1 MITKTKTTIYTANW
15 VKFDFVTYS
24 ENFISIRSSMKSK
37 LDKCFGCNSKFK
49 IGDKVNLA
57 NFGRHENKVLC
68 FTCAKD
74 IENKLEQAKALK
86 VGVR

>member
-15 VKFDFVTYS
+15 VKFDFVTYD
-24 ENFISIRSSMKSK
+24 EGFIRGRSRMKDK
-37 LDKCFGCNSKFK
+37 LDKCFGCNSKLK

-57 NFGRHENKVLC
+57 NFGKHGNKVLC

-74 IENKLEQAKALK
+74 IENKLEQARLAE
-86 VGVR
+86 VAV